1 MLRITNKTEAKTML
15 KHISCDCE
23 CKFNSATCFSNQ
35 KWNNETCPCECKV
48 IVHARKIIVGILAHV
63 FLKIVSI
70 EKILLMIQK
79 LCVMNVMDIVST
91 EMTNT
96 IATNVSTNSDGKKVR
111 YKMDCYILHTVL
123 LVITLSMIIT
133 IICYHY
139 AKLKNILPC

>member
-1 MLRITNKTEAKTML
+1 MIANANSIVQLAFQIKNGIM
-15 KHISCDCE
+15 KHVHVSV
-23 CKFNSATCFSNQ
+23 
-35 KWNNETCPCECKV
+35 KV
-48 IVHARKIIVGILAHV
+48 IVHARKIIVGILSHV
-63 FLKIVSI
+63 FLKIVKN

>member
-1 MLRITNKTEAKTML
+1 MIANANSIVQLAFQIKNGIM
-15 KHISCDCE
+15 KHVHVSV
-23 CKFNSATCFSNQ
+23 
-35 KWNNETCPCECKV
+35 KV
-48 IVHARKIIVGILAHV
+48 TVHARKIIVGILGHV

>member
-1 MLRITNKTEAKTML
+1 MIANANSIVQLAFQIKNGIM
-15 KHISCDCE
+15 KHVHVSV
-23 CKFNSATCFSNQ
+23 
-35 KWNNETCPCECKV
+35 KV

-123 LVITLSMIIT
+123 LVITLSMTIT

>member
-1 MLRITNKTEAKTML
+1 MIANANSIVQLAFQIKNGIM
-15 KHISCDCE
+15 KHVHVSV
-23 CKFNSATCFSNQ
+23 
-35 KWNNETCPCECKV
+35 KV

-63 FLKIVSI
+63 FLKMVSI
-70 EKILLMIQK
+70 EKVLLMIQK

-139 AKLKNILPC
+139 AKLKNILPCQQHKNGE

>member
-1 MLRITNKTEAKTML
+1 MIANANSIVQLAFQIKNGTM
-15 KHISCDCE
+15 KHVHVSV
-23 CKFNSATCFSNQ
+23 
-35 KWNNETCPCECKV
+35 KV

>member
-1 MLRITNKTEAKTML
+1 MIANANSIVQLAFQIKNGIM
-15 KHISCDCE
+15 KHVHVSV
-23 CKFNSATCFSNQ
+23 
-35 KWNNETCPCECKV
+35 KV

-91 EMTNT
+91 EKTNT

>member
-1 MLRITNKTEAKTML
+1 MIANANSIVQLAFQIKNGIM
-15 KHISCDCE
+15 KHVHVSV
-23 CKFNSATCFSNQ
+23 
-35 KWNNETCPCECKV
+35 KV

-123 LVITLSMIIT
+123 LVITLSMKIT

>member
-1 MLRITNKTEAKTML
+1 MIANANSIVQLAFQIKNGVM
-15 KHISCDCE
+15 KHVHVSVKD
-23 CKFNSATCFSNQ
+23 
-35 KWNNETCPCECKV
+35 

-63 FLKIVSI
+63 FLKMVSI
-70 EKILLMIQK
+70 EKVLLMIQK

>member
-1 MLRITNKTEAKTML
+1 MIANANSIVQLAFQIKNGIM
-15 KHISCDCE
+15 KHVHVSV
-23 CKFNSATCFSNQ
+23 
-35 KWNNETCPCECKV
+35 KV

-123 LVITLSMIIT
+123 LVIMLSMIIT

>member
-1 MLRITNKTEAKTML
+1 MIANANSIVQLAFQIKNGIM
-15 KHISCDCE
+15 KHVHVSV
-23 CKFNSATCFSNQ
+23 
-35 KWNNETCPCECKV
+35 KV

-91 EMTNT
+91 KMTNT
-96 IATNVSTNSDGKKVR
+96 VTINVSTNSDGKKVR

-123 LVITLSMIIT
+123 LVIMLSLIIT
-133 IICYHY
+133 IICYHHS
-139 AKLKNILPC
+139 KLKNILPC

>member
-1 MLRITNKTEAKTML
+1 MIANA
-15 KHISCDCE
+15 
-23 CKFNSATCFSNQ
+23 NSIVQLAFQIKNGIMKRVHVSV
-35 KWNNETCPCECKV
+35 KV

>member
-1 MLRITNKTEAKTML
+1 MIANANSIVQLAFQIKNGIM
-15 KHISCDCE
+15 KHVHVSV
-23 CKFNSATCFSNQ
+23 
-35 KWNNETCPCECKV
+35 KV

-133 IICYHY
+133 IIYYHY

>member
-1 MLRITNKTEAKTML
+1 MIANANSIVQLAFQIKNGIM
-15 KHISCDCE
+15 KHVHVSV
-23 CKFNSATCFSNQ
+23 
-35 KWNNETCPCECKV
+35 KV

-91 EMTNT
+91 KMTNT
-96 IATNVSTNSDGKKVR
+96 VTINVSTNSDGKKVR

>member
-1 MLRITNKTEAKTML
+1 MIANANSIVQLAFQIKNGIM
-15 KHISCDCE
+15 KHVHVSV
-23 CKFNSATCFSNQ
+23 
-35 KWNNETCPCECKV
+35 KV

-123 LVITLSMIIT
+123 LVITLSTIIT

>member
-1 MLRITNKTEAKTML
+1 MIANANSIVQLAFQIKNGVM
-15 KHISCDCE
+15 KHVHVSVKD
-23 CKFNSATCFSNQ
+23 
-35 KWNNETCPCECKV
+35 

-63 FLKIVSI
+63 FLKMVSI
-70 EKILLMIQK
+70 EKVLLMIQK

-91 EMTNT
+91 KMTNT
-96 IATNVSTNSDGKKVR
+96 VTINVSTNSDGKKVR

-123 LVITLSMIIT
+123 LVITLSMTIT

>member
-1 MLRITNKTEAKTML
+1 MIANANSIVQLAFQIKNGVM
-15 KHISCDCE
+15 KHVHVSVKD
-23 CKFNSATCFSNQ
+23 
-35 KWNNETCPCECKV
+35 

-91 EMTNT
+91 KMTNT
-96 IATNVSTNSDGKKVR
+96 VTINVSTNSDGKKVR

>member
-1 MLRITNKTEAKTML
+1 MIANANSIVQLAFQIKNGVM
-15 KHISCDCE
+15 KHVHVSVKD
-23 CKFNSATCFSNQ
+23 
-35 KWNNETCPCECKV
+35 

-63 FLKIVSI
+63 FLKMVSI
-70 EKILLMIQK
+70 EKVLLMIQK

-123 LVITLSMIIT
+123 LVITLSMTIT

>member
-1 MLRITNKTEAKTML
+1 MIANANSIVQLAFQIKNGIM
-15 KHISCDCE
+15 KHVHVSV
-23 CKFNSATCFSNQ
+23 
-35 KWNNETCPCECKV
+35 KV

-70 EKILLMIQK
+70 EKILLMIKK

>member
-1 MLRITNKTEAKTML
+1 MIANANSIVQLAFQIKNGIM
-15 KHISCDCE
+15 KHVHVSV
-23 CKFNSATCFSNQ
+23 
-35 KWNNETCPCECKV
+35 KV

-63 FLKIVSI
+63 FLKMVSI
-70 EKILLMIQK
+70 EKVLLMIQK

-91 EMTNT
+91 KMTNT
-96 IATNVSTNSDGKKVR
+96 VTINVSTNSDGKKVR

>member
-1 MLRITNKTEAKTML
+1 MIANANSIVQLAFQIKNGIM
-15 KHISCDCE
+15 KHVHVSV
-23 CKFNSATCFSNQ
+23 
-35 KWNNETCPCECKV
+35 KV

-111 YKMDCYILHTVL
+111 YKMDCCILHTVL

>member
-1 MLRITNKTEAKTML
+1 MIANANSTVQLAFQIKNGIM
-15 KHISCDCE
+15 KHVHVSV
-23 CKFNSATCFSNQ
+23 
-35 KWNNETCPCECKV
+35 KV

>member
-1 MLRITNKTEAKTML
+1 MIANANSIVQLAFQIKNGIM
-15 KHISCDCE
+15 KHVHVSV
-23 CKFNSATCFSNQ
+23 
-35 KWNNETCPCECKV
+35 KV

-91 EMTNT
+91 KMTNT
-96 IATNVSTNSDGKKVR
+96 VTINVSTNSDGKKVR

-123 LVITLSMIIT
+123 LVILLSLIIT
-133 IICYHY
+133 IICYHHS
-139 AKLKNILPC
+139 KLKNILPC

>member
-1 MLRITNKTEAKTML
+1 MIANANSIVQLAFQIKNGIM
-15 KHISCDCE
+15 KHVHVSV
-23 CKFNSATCFSNQ
+23 
-35 KWNNETCPCECKV
+35 KV

-79 LCVMNVMDIVST
+79 SCVMNVMDIVST

-123 LVITLSMIIT
+123 LVIMLSLIIT
-133 IICYHY
+133 IICYHHS
-139 AKLKNILPC
+139 KLKNILPC

>member
-1 MLRITNKTEAKTML
+1 MIANANSIVQLAFQIKNGIM
-15 KHISCDCE
+15 KHVHVSV
-23 CKFNSATCFSNQ
+23 
-35 KWNNETCPCECKV
+35 KV

-123 LVITLSMIIT
+123 LVIMLSLIIT
-133 IICYHY
+133 IICYHHS
-139 AKLKNILPC
+139 KLKNILPC

>member
-1 MLRITNKTEAKTML
+1 MIANANSIVQLAFQIKNGIM
-15 KHISCDCE
+15 KHVHVSV
-23 CKFNSATCFSNQ
+23 
-35 KWNNETCPCECKV
+35 KV

>member
-1 MLRITNKTEAKTML
+1 MIANAIVQLAFQIKNGIM
-15 KHISCDCE
+15 KHVHVSV
-23 CKFNSATCFSNQ
+23 
-35 KWNNETCPCECKV
+35 KV

-63 FLKIVSI
+63 FLKMVSI

-91 EMTNT
+91 KMTNT
-96 IATNVSTNSDGKKVR
+96 IAANVSTNSDGKKVR
-111 YKMDCYILHTVL
+111 YKMDCYTLHTVL
-123 LVITLSMIIT
+123 LVIMLSLIIT

>member
-1 MLRITNKTEAKTML
+1 MIANANSIVQLAFQIKNGIM
-15 KHISCDCE
+15 KHVHVSV
-23 CKFNSATCFSNQ
+23 
-35 KWNNETCPCECKV
+35 KV

-79 LCVMNVMDIVST
+79 SCVMNVMDIVST